1 MLLTCCMCYKT
12 AAENTCCIPV
22 KCLMANGAR
31 SHRICSPCWWDPIS
45 GFAREGASH
54 KCPGCENSLR
64 LTTAISSTTVVDLT
78 ND

>member
-1 MLLTCCMCYKT
+1 
-12 AAENTCCIPV
+12 
-22 KCLMANGAR
+22 MANGAR

-54 KCPGCENSLR
+54 KCPGCENSLQ